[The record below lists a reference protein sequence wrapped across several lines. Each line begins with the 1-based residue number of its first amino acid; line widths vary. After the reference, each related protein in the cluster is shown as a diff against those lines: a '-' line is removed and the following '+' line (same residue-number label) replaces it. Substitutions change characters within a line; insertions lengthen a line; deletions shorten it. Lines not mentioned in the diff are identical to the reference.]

1 MSARFIE
8 TPHLPQGKVG
18 LCALGEKY
26 RENLE
31 KPLQNLGIT
40 PFWLP
45 ENRTVDPRL
54 SSHADLVLLHLG
66 GNRVLT
72 YLDRLPDIGLDAVKV
87 TGQGREYPADAR
99 LCACVVGR
107 FCIHNFRISEA
118 GVAGFERVDVRQGYA
133 KCCTCVVDAHSVITS
148 DAGIARAAA
157 RHGLDVLRIRPG
169 YVDLPGFDT
178 GFIGGAAFKSAP
190 DVLAF
195 TGRLDHHPDWPE
207 IEHFLRGRGVEPLFL
222 TDMPAFDIG
231 SAVPLTEAAGKSCP

>member
-31 KPLQNLGIT
+31 KPLRNLGIT

-45 ENRTVDPRL
+45 ENRAVDPRL
-54 SSHADLVLLHLG
+54 SGHADLVLLHLG

-118 GVAGFERVDVRQGYA
+118 
-133 KCCTCVVDAHSVITS
+133 
-148 DAGIARAAA
+148 
-157 RHGLDVLRIRPG
+157 VLHLRSGCAQRYHLRRRYSEGRSPARPG
-169 YVDLPGFDT
+169 RAQDT
-178 GFIGGAAFKSAP
+178 ARI
-190 DVLAF
+190 
-195 TGRLDHHPDWPE
+195 
-207 IEHFLRGRGVEPLFL
+207 
-222 TDMPAFDIG
+222 
-231 SAVPLTEAAGKSCP
+231 C

>member
-26 RENLE
+26 RDILE
-31 KPLQNLGIT
+31 KPLKNLGMT

-54 SSHADLVLLHLG
+54 SGHADLVLLHLG

-99 LCACVVGR
+99 LCACAMP
-107 FCIHNFRISEA
+107 S
-118 GVAGFERVDVRQGYA
+118 
-133 KCCTCVVDAHSVITS
+133 
-148 DAGIARAAA
+148 AA
-157 RHGLDVLRIRPG
+157 
-169 YVDLPGFDT
+169 
-178 GFIGGAAFKSAP
+178 
-190 DVLAF
+190 
-195 TGRLDHHPDWPE
+195 
-207 IEHFLRGRGVEPLFL
+207 
-222 TDMPAFDIG
+222 PA
-231 SAVPLTEAAGKSCP
+231 

>member
-1 MSARFIE
+1 MSERIIK

-26 RENLE
+26 REDLE

-45 ENRTVDPRL
+45 ENRAVDPRL
-54 SSHADLVLLHLG
+54 SGHADLVLLHLG

-72 YLDRLPDIGLDAVKV
+72 YLDRLPDIGLDAMKIS
-87 TGQGREYPADAR
+87 GQGREYPADAR

-118 GVAGFERVDVRQGYA
+118 GIAGFERVDVRQGYA

-148 DAGIARAAA
+148 DEGIARAAA

-178 GFIGGAAFKSAP
+178 GFIGGTAFRISERA
-190 DVLAF
+190 LAF
-195 TGRLDHHPDWPE
+195 TGRLDAHPDRAD
-207 IEHFLRGRGVEPLFL
+207 IEAFLRSRGIEPVYL
-222 TDMPAFDIG
+222 TDRPAFDIG
-231 SAVPLTEAAGKSCP
+231 SAVPLTEAEAISCP

>member
-31 KPLQNLGIT
+31 KPLQNLGMT

-45 ENRTVDPRL
+45 ENRAVDPRL
-54 SSHADLVLLHLG
+54 SGHADLVLLHLG

-72 YLDRLPDIGLDAVKV
+72 YLDRLPDIELDAVKV

-133 KCCTCVVDAHSVITS
+133 KCCTCVVDAHSIITS
-148 DAGIARAAA
+148 DAGIAKAAA

-169 YVDLPGFDT
+169 RRRGLQKR
-178 GFIGGAAFKSAP
+178 A
-190 DVLAF
+190 
-195 TGRLDHHPDWPE
+195 GRSGLH
-207 IEHFLRGRGVEPLFL
+207 G
-222 TDMPAFDIG
+222 
-231 SAVPLTEAAGKSCP
+231 EA